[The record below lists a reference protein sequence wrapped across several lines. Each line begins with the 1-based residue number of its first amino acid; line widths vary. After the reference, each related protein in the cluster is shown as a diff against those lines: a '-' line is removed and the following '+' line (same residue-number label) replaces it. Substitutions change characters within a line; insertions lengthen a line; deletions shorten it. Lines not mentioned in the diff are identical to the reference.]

1 MRRRHAARVAVAVG
15 IVMSMALTGC
25 TDDGGNMDVDDDL
38 TVDGAKTETMAIERS
53 VVDSFPAAEVVSVD
67 QAPTGVLLSCSDET
81 YQWTGRVTVQMDG
94 ASDRTAVLDVIAGA
108 FDDRKGYDSA
118 IDGQTGDPRLLVTG
132 PEGAAYVG
140 RFDEASHVVTL
151 ASASRCFVLREG
163 ENSYDT
169 Y

>member
-1 MRRRHAARVAVAVG
+1 MRRSALAVAFS
-15 IVMSMALTGC
+15 MSLAVTGC
-25 TDDGGNMDVDDDL
+25 AGGGESDRDDRL

-67 QAPTGVLLSCSDET
+67 QASTGVLLSCSDDT

-94 ASDRTAVLDVIAGA
+94 ASDRAAVLDVIAGA
-108 FDDRKGYDSA
+108 FDDQDGYDST
-118 IDGQTGDPRLLVTG
+118 IDEQTGDPRLLVTG
-132 PEGAAYVG
+132 PGGAASVG
-140 RFDEASHVVTL
+140 RFDESSHLVTL
-151 ASASRCFVLREG
+151 ASASRCFALREG